1 MEDPNGVYEEI
12 ITSFQKLEAVPE
24 QMHLFCPQ
32 IDDDDGTDYE
42 CLGPEDSGLSAD
54 ERASRLES
62 AKDRLDFSVSASLVL
77 AISKD
82 QASEWFDKW
91 IERAETYLKSCAFCI
106 RLWHKVRK
114 PFLQKLA
121 DKFNED
127 TAAIMSTKL
136 NAFDK
141 ARIDLGLG
149 AAEKILRKNGPMKTN
164 ALAKRDETAVLALYE
179 ALCCMPYL
187 SLPDNRATFNYVF
200 QEIQKVKKPLRL
212 GSGVIPTM
220 THFLFQEDELRSGFA
235 KAAWESIPPES
246 LKPDQFD
253 WAVNEYLASEM
264 EAVAHQTTDQ
274 ARVKRFWE
282 GLAVLLPAMSEEFV
296 LHTLRGMQIQPDIY
310 HLAFNHL
317 AIIDDPNVLATLIR
331 TFCALMQKSTK
342 AFWSALSD
350 LSPAILTQHIWAC
363 RAFMGLLARSLE
375 PGMLM
380 PEGEGEMPLLSY
392 FVKNLMDSLQPT
404 GRSDACDSILH
415 QLLDTFKASH
425 ETTRDAKAVCAN
437 ASLVALTCTL
447 EGLKDPK
454 LAFSTALVY
463 IDITYNIVLKYKDF
477 LIDCVS
483 LKSGDRYNIGLSAK
497 ALHVIKLALTL
508 DAETFSNESKAIK
521 AAQSYNR
528 VVERRSSQLW
538 DAFIDHMQP
547 SKTTGLA
554 NVIIIATKDLQGVER
569 FLPGKK
575 EVVVKDEKKAKFNK
589 QFEATAESIGR
600 LIGRVS
606 VFTPH
611 ELQGLCSDA
620 EALGALVGCLVH
632 GEESISLA
640 AVDFIKSLTGED
652 SRSDALEKM
661 IGSHTRLFLWSFSD
675 AVAKKIPPADPKL
688 SAEMFGPVPNMLRW
702 YQDILEALCN
712 STTGLLRSREMT
724 KPEGEAVKYWWR
736 RQWIFL
742 GYFFGQ
748 TKAWSEKYVSKKDM
762 EDCCTQ
768 AVLHADALLAEDGLI
783 ANAISVTTGHG
794 DGPKALNDARVAAM
808 KVVLD
813 QPRVMTTQYTQ
824 MLQLRDQELLAVF
837 ARSVGKLLRR
847 LREFDM
853 ALPNKPL
860 QMLKDICIRQPDG
873 RYKMNSNLRP
883 PQKAELL
890 RALGTDLGD
899 ESDSSGPP
907 VLKPVAKAQPK
918 KQSSLDTWSKTA
930 PSTDSAHSSKT
941 TSTAAS
947 TSSLSRPS
955 AVKGE
960 SVAVEKAP
968 SILSTIKAQS
978 QAPRKPSV
986 LSTAAIKATQLSIRE
1001 ARQKQQQERTKANA
1015 AARARAEA
1023 LREAAASGKMVG
1035 GDGYGLKGIAGVLD
1049 KTHAPAKSET
1059 FVGSDEEDE
1068 DDDSDGDEEMADI
1081 LKDGQAGKDAS
1092 ARRLRELKAKQ
1103 LGPVKKTKIQR
1114 SKKDLRARIT
1124 PPMERLH
1131 EAILEWDIFHEGN
1144 DPPNGYSCR
1153 EVAKSYLSPVDYRD
1167 TFFPLLVNEAWRSFV
1182 TSKDESTS
1190 KPFDIKI
1197 INRVSVDKFMEVT
1210 TSIPMPNLK
1219 DKDRE
1224 RLSDGDIIL
1233 LSSANEPLSD
1243 RDAPHSLAR
1252 VFKTM
1257 MKKSIIEVTCRLISK
1272 GNGRFLQALMP
1283 GADLRGLR
1291 ITNMTTVEREFAA
1304 LESLQY
1310 YDLMTEVLEAEPS
1323 PVLTF
1328 SDERVQSFQDNYQLN
1343 KGQASAIINA
1353 KENDGFTLVQG
1364 PPGTGKTKTI
1374 IAMVGA
1380 LLTGNIKINKPPP
1393 VPVRP
1398 GVNGEA
1404 PMARK
1409 LLVCAPSNAAVDELV
1424 LRLKAGI
1431 KDTNGQM
1438 HKINV
1443 LRLGRSDAVNQ
1454 AVKDVTLDELVKEKM
1469 DALAGQNAGQPS
1481 DREKMHQEA
1490 GEIKAKMMP
1499 LRAALESA
1507 RESNDIGQL
1516 NNLQREF
1523 DVLKRRQ
1530 MQLGS
1535 MIDREKSSGNTYAR
1549 EAEVKRRGI
1558 QQSILADAHVL
1569 CATLSGSGHDMFKTL
1584 QVEFETVII
1593 DEAAQCV
1600 ELSALIPLKYGAS
1613 KCVLVG
1619 DPKQLPPTVLSQS
1632 AARYGYDQSLFVR
1645 MQQNHPTK
1653 VHLLDC
1659 QYRMH
1664 PEISLFPSKEFYEGR
1679 LADGDDMAKLR
1690 QQPWHEN
1697 PLLGPYRFFDVEG
1710 IQERGNRG
1718 QSLVNTNEVSVALQ
1732 IFNRFSTDFSSR
1744 CGDLKGKIG
1753 IITPYK
1759 AQLHALRQ
1767 RFLDRY
1773 GEAVLE
1779 QIEFNTTDAFQGRE
1793 CEIIIFS
1800 CVRAS
1805 PTGGIGFM
1813 TDIRRMN
1820 VGLTRARSSL
1830 WVLGDSRALKQGPF
1844 WAKLIEDA
1852 KARDRYTSGSIM
1864 AQLRSAAT
1872 SRPMPMG
1879 AVPMQ
1884 APSSNGPPTMQR
1896 RDSERSDIEMLDVN
1910 DARARAA
1917 QSLPTNDGTHQTQ
1930 GQGHAGMTGPPPR
1943 ALSSAPPI
1951 QSSAGRNARSMA
1963 SSPVIQSSAPRGPA
1977 GDTVIASRKRPA
1989 QEDGGDMS
1997 STAKRSATNPHHQ
2010 PQHGGASARPPSAPK
2025 AMPSRPPQRPTD
2037 PSAMQALGMVPPD
2050 RPAAPR
2056 PPRPPKKKG
2065 PADPFLQRG
2074 RR

>member
-1 MEDPNGVYEEI
+1 
-12 ITSFQKLEAVPE
+12 
-24 QMHLFCPQ
+24 
-32 IDDDDGTDYE
+32 
-42 CLGPEDSGLSAD
+42 
-54 ERASRLES
+54 
-62 AKDRLDFSVSASLVL
+62 
-77 AISKD
+77 
-82 QASEWFDKW
+82 
-91 IERAETYLKSCAFCI
+91 
-106 RLWHKVRK
+106 
-114 PFLQKLA
+114 
-121 DKFNED
+121 
-127 TAAIMSTKL
+127 MSTKL

-149 AAEKILRKNGPMKTN
+149 AAEKILRENGPMKTN

-187 SLPDNRATFNYVF
+187 SLPDNRTGFNYVF
-200 QEIQKVKKPLRL
+200 QEIQKVKRPLRL

-264 EAVAHQTTDQ
+264 EAVAHQATDQ
-274 ARVKRFWE
+274 ARIKRFWKA
-282 GLAVLLPAMSEEFV
+282 LAVLLPAMSEEFV
-296 LHTLRGMQIQPDIY
+296 LHTLRGMQVQPDIY

-317 AIIDDPNVLATLIR
+317 AIIDDPDVLATLIR
-331 TFCALMQKSTK
+331 TFCALMRKSTK

-375 PGMLM
+375 PEMLM

-447 EGLKDPK
+447 EGLKDEK

-483 LKSGDRYNIGLSAK
+483 LKPGDRYNIGLSAK

-508 DAETFSNESKAIK
+508 DSETFYNEAEAIK
-521 AAQSYNR
+521 AEQSYNR

-554 NVIIIATKDLQGVER
+554 NVIIIATLHLRGVEK

-575 EVVVKDEKKAKFNK
+575 EAVVKDEKKAKFNK

-606 VFTPH
+606 GFTPA
-611 ELQGLCSDA
+611 ELNNLCSDTD
-620 EALGALVGCLVH
+620 ALGALVGCLVH

-640 AVDFIKSLTGED
+640 AVDFMKSLTGED

-661 IGSHTRLFLWSFSD
+661 IGWHTELFLRSFSD
-675 AVAKKIPPADPKL
+675 AVGKKIPEPKFG
-688 SAEMFGPVPNMLRW
+688 AYMFGPVPNMLRW

-724 KPEGEAVKYWWR
+724 KQEGDAIRYWWR
-736 RQWIFL
+736 RQWNFL

-783 ANAISVTTGHG
+783 ANAISVTTSKG
-794 DGPKALNDARVAAM
+794 DDPKALNDARAAAM
-808 KVVLD
+808 KVVLEH
-813 QPRVMTTQYTQ
+813 PRVITTQYTQ

-853 ALPNKPL
+853 ALPSKPL

-873 RYKMNSNLRP
+873 RYKTNSNLRP

-890 RALGTDLGD
+890 RALGTDLGE
-899 ESDSSGPP
+899 ESDSSSHS
-907 VLKPVAKAQPK
+907 VLKPVAKTQTR
-918 KQSSLDTWSKTA
+918 KQGNLDAWSKA
-930 PSTDSAHSSKT
+930 LPSADSPHSP
-941 TSTAAS
+941 TAAS
-947 TSSLSRPS
+947 APISTASSLSRSS
-955 AVKGE
+955 AVKAD
-960 SVAVEKAP
+960 SAP
-968 SILSTIKAQS
+968 SEKPPSVLSTIKAQS
-978 QAPRKPSV
+978 QQPRKPSV
-986 LSTAAIKATQLSIRE
+986 LSSAAIKSTQASMRE
-1001 ARQKQQQERTKANA
+1001 ARQRQQQERIKNNA

-1035 GDGYGLKGIAGVLD
+1035 VEGSGLKGIAGVLD

-1059 FVGSDEEDE
+1059 FVGSDEEEE
-1068 DDDSDGDEEMADI
+1068 DDGSDGDEEMADL

-1092 ARRLRELKAKQ
+1092 ARRLKELRAKQ
-1103 LGPVKKTKIQR
+1103 IGPVKKTKIQR

-1144 DPPNGYSCR
+1144 DPPNGYSCK
-1153 EVAKSYLSPVDYRD
+1153 EVAKSYMTPVDYRD

-1233 LSSANEPLSD
+1233 LSTANDPLSD
-1243 RDAPHSLAR
+1243 RDAPHCLAR

-1257 MKKSIIEVTCRLISK
+1257 MKKSIIEVTCRLTSK

-1291 ITNMTTVEREFAA
+1291 ITNMTTVEREYAA

-1328 SDERVQSFQDNYQLN
+1328 SDERIQSFQDNYQLN

-1380 LLTGNIKINKPPP
+1380 LLTGNIKINKPAP

-1398 GVNGEA
+1398 GPGGTNGEA

-1469 DALAGQNAGQPS
+1469 DALANQNAGQPS

-1507 RESNDIGQL
+1507 RESNDIGRF

-1523 DVLKRRQ
+1523 DSLKRRQ

-1718 QSLVNTNEVSVALQ
+1718 QSLVNTNEISVALQ
-1732 IFNRFSTDFSSR
+1732 LFNRFSTDFSSR

-1773 GEAVLE
+1773 GEAALE

-1864 AQLRSAAT
+1864 AQLRNAAT
-1872 SRPMPMG
+1872 VRQLPMG
-1879 AVPMQ
+1879 APPPMQ
-1884 APSSNGPPTMQR
+1884 APSLNGAQTMQR
-1896 RDSERSDIEMLDVN
+1896 RESERSDIEMLDVN

-1917 QSLPTNDGTHQTQ
+1917 QPMSANGAHQIQ
-1930 GQGHAGMTGPPPR
+1930 GQGPAGMTGPPPR
-1943 ALSSAPPI
+1943 SLSSAPPI
-1951 QSSAGRNARSMA
+1951 QSSAGRNARSMT
-1963 SSPVIQSSAPRGPA
+1963 SSPVIQSSAPGGPA
-1977 GDTVIASRKRPA
+1977 GDVNMVSRKRPA
-1989 QEDGGDMS
+1989 QEDGSDMS
-1997 STAKRSATNPHHQ
+1997 STAKRVCLPST
-2010 PQHGGASARPPSAPK
+2010 GTAS
-2025 AMPSRPPQRPTD
+2025 
-2037 PSAMQALGMVPPD
+2037 
-2050 RPAAPR
+2050 
-2056 PPRPPKKKG
+2056 
-2065 PADPFLQRG
+2065 
-2074 RR
+2074 